1 MQGSPHKPA
10 TYRYLVELRRSDAGW
25 EAVEGLAA
33 RARLTAG
40 ELRREGTPV
49 RFLRTIFVPE
59 DETCFLLYEGPSVEA
74 VREATRRAAIPTEHI
89 VEAVPA
95 QAGQSERAA
104 RKEES

>member
-25 EAVEGLAA
+25 EAVELAGSEPGA
-33 RARLTAG
+33 CG
-40 ELRREGTPV
+40 EGTPV